1 MLHELL
7 GMAIEAILVQKVEL
21 VSKAGAV
28 KGHVLLIEV
37 FVLIFNDDLL
47 EDLMAARYV

>member
-7 GMAIEAILVQKVEL
+7 GMHIEAILVLKVEL
-21 VSKAGAV
+21 VSKTGGV
-28 KGHVLLIEV
+28 KGQMLLIEV

-47 EDLMAARYV
+47 EDLMSARYV